1 MRKAIP
7 FLLTIGVVASLAA
20 CSPADTTTTESA
32 TGDCVPTASGSAS
45 DAVEVSGDFGVKPE
59 VTIDFPTDVSETERT
74 VAIAG
79 DGDLMAVEASTA
91 NVQFSLYSGAT
102 GEELSSTTYDET
114 GLTPFPVDAEQFL
127 VGIVKTIEC
136 STAGTRVV
144 GVIPPEES
152 FADDESRESLG
163 VGADD
168 DIVFVVDVVS
178 VDEPAEPA
186 LPRADGEDQPAVEGF
201 PTVELDDDGRPTI
214 TIPDTDPPTEL
225 EVAVLKQGDGETV
238 EENSDVVVHYVGM
251 NWTTGEVF
259 DESWARGE
267 PSTFNTGQVVSGFK
281 TALEGQQVGSQ
292 IIAVLPPSEGYGE
305 EGSESAGI
313 SGTDT
318 IVFVVDIVG
327 IG

>member
-20 CSPADTTTTESA
+20 CSPADSTTAENS
-32 TGDCVPTASGSAS
+32 GDCTPTASGSAS
-45 DAVEVSGDFGVKPE
+45 EAVQVSGDFGVKPE
-59 VTIDFPTDVSETERT
+59 VTIDFPTDVSETERS

-79 DGDLMAVEASTA
+79 DGDIVAVEAATA
-91 NVQFSLYSGAT
+91 NVQFSLYSGET

-152 FADDESRESLG
+152 FADDASREQLG

-186 LPRADGEDQPAVEGF
+186 LPRADGEDQPAEDGF
-201 PTVELDDDGRPTI
+201 PAVELDDDGRPTI

-225 EVAVLKQGDGETV
+225 EVAVLKQGAGETIQ
-238 EENSDVVVHYVGM
+238 ENSDVVVHYVGM
-251 NWTTGEVF
+251 NWTTGEIF
-259 DESWARGE
+259 DESWARGT
-267 PSTFNTGQVVSGFK
+267 PSTFNTGQVVQGFK

-305 EGSESAGI
+305 AGNEGAGI

-318 IVFVVDIVG
+318 IVFVVDILG